1 MFYIIGVNPNIE
13 RAAGS
18 IMEQIW
24 IEKYRPNN
32 LSEVVGQEAVTSRLK
47 NYVKESSMPHL
58 LFAGPA
64 GIGKT
69 TSALALAR
77 EMFGELWK
85 HNLHELNASDERGI
99 DVVRGKIKEFAR
111 TAPLGEKGFKI
122 IFLDEADALT
132 GAAQAALRRTME
144 KYSRTCRFVMSCNY
158 SSKIIDPIQSRCAVF
173 RFRPIK
179 AEDLEKYLKF
189 VAAKENVNVT
199 KDGFE
204 SLTYLAQG
212 DLRRAINGLQMAA
225 AAKTDVTSDVVY
237 QAVAAARPEEVKEA
251 LESALSGNFST
262 AREKLDTLQITYGLA
277 GEDVLRQMH
286 RTVRDLDI
294 QDNVK
299 VLMIEKLA
307 EADFRLSE
315 GANSRI
321 QIEAV
326 VASFAILGRNLS
338 KT

>member
-1 MFYIIGVNPNIE
+1 
-13 RAAGS
+13 
-18 IMEQIW
+18 
-24 IEKYRPNN
+24 
-32 LSEVVGQEAVTSRLK
+32 
-47 NYVKESSMPHL
+47 MPHL
-58 LFAGPA
+58 LFAGPP
-64 GIGKT
+64 GTGKT

-77 EMFGELWK
+77 ELFGELWK

-111 TAPLGEKGFKI
+111 TAPLGKDGFKI

-144 KYSRTCRFVMSCNY
+144 KYSRTCRFVMSCNF
-158 SSKIIDPIQSRCAVF
+158 SSKIIEPIQSRCAVF

-179 AEDLEKYLKF
+179 AEDIERYLKF
-189 VAAKENVNVT
+189 VAVKEELNVD
-199 KDGFE
+199 KEAYE

-225 AAKTDVTSDVVY
+225 AANVDITTDVVY

-251 LESALSGNFST
+251 LEMALNNNFAG
-262 AREKLDTLQITYGLA
+262 ARERLDTLQITYGLA

-286 RTVRDLDI
+286 RTVRDLEISDTI
-294 QDNVK
+294 K
-299 VLMIEKLA
+299 VQMIEKLA

-315 GANSRI
+315 GANARI

-326 VASFAILGRNLS
+326 IANFAVLGRHIQEQ
-338 KT
+338 

>member
-1 MFYIIGVNPNIE
+1 
-13 RAAGS
+13 
-18 IMEQIW
+18 MEEIW
-24 IEKYRPNN
+24 TEKYRPSN
-32 LSEVVGQEAVTSRLK
+32 LSEVVGQTPITSRLK
-47 NYVKESSMPHL
+47 NYVKERSMPHL

-64 GIGKT
+64 GTGKT
-69 TSALALAR
+69 TCALALAK
-77 EMFGELWK
+77 ELFGELWK

-111 TAPLGEKGFKI
+111 TAPLGEDGFKI

-144 KYSRTCRFVMSCNY
+144 KYSRTCRFVMSCNF

-173 RFRPIK
+173 RFRPLK
-179 AEDLEKYLKF
+179 AEDVERYLKF
-189 VAAKENVNVT
+189 VAVKEELNID
-199 KDGFE
+199 KE
-204 SLTYLAQG
+204 AYEALTYLAQG

-225 AAKTDVTSDVVY
+225 AANVDLTSDVVY

-251 LESALSGNFST
+251 LEMSLDNNFAG
-262 AREKLDTLQITYGLA
+262 ARERLDTLQITYGLA

-286 RTVRDLDI
+286 RSVRDIEVPDTI
-294 QDNVK
+294 K
-299 VLMIEKLA
+299 VQMIEKLA

-315 GANSRI
+315 GANARI

-326 VASFAILGRNLS
+326 IANFAVLGRHIPEP
-338 KT
+338 

>member
-1 MFYIIGVNPNIE
+1 
-13 RAAGS
+13 
-18 IMEQIW
+18 MEEIW
-24 IEKYRPNN
+24 IEKYRPSN
-32 LSEVVGQEAVTSRLK
+32 LSEVVGQTPITSRLK
-47 NYVKESSMPHL
+47 NYVKERSMPHL

-64 GIGKT
+64 GTGKT
-69 TSALALAR
+69 TCALDLAK
-77 EMFGELWK
+77 ELFGELWK

-111 TAPLGEKGFKI
+111 TAPLGEDGFKI

-144 KYSRTCRFVMSCNY
+144 KYSRTCRFVMSCNF

-173 RFRPIK
+173 RFRPLK
-179 AEDLEKYLKF
+179 AEDVERYLKF
-189 VAAKENVNVT
+189 VAFKEELNID
-199 KDGFE
+199 KE
-204 SLTYLAQG
+204 AYEALTYLAQG

-225 AAKTDVTSDVVY
+225 AANVDLTSDVVY

-251 LESALSGNFST
+251 LEMSLNNNFAG
-262 AREKLDTLQITYGLA
+262 ARERLDTLQITYGLA

-286 RTVRDLDI
+286 RSVRDIEVPDTI
-294 QDNVK
+294 K
-299 VLMIEKLA
+299 VQMIEKLA

-315 GANSRI
+315 GANARI

-326 VASFAILGRNLS
+326 IANFAVLGRHIPEP
-338 KT
+338 

>member
-1 MFYIIGVNPNIE
+1 
-13 RAAGS
+13 
-18 IMEQIW
+18 MEEIW
-24 IEKYRPNN
+24 IEKYRPSN
-32 LSEVVGQEAVTSRLK
+32 LSEVVGQTPITSRLK
-47 NYVKESSMPHL
+47 NYVKERSMPHL

-64 GIGKT
+64 GTGKT
-69 TSALALAR
+69 TSALALAK
-77 EMFGELWK
+77 ELFGELWK

-111 TAPLGEKGFKI
+111 TAPLGEDGFKI

-144 KYSRTCRFVMSCNY
+144 KYSRTCRFVMSCNF

-173 RFRPIK
+173 RFRPLK
-179 AEDLEKYLKF
+179 AEDVERYLKF
-189 VAAKENVNVT
+189 VAVNEELNIDKEAY
-199 KDGFE
+199 E

-225 AAKTDVTSDVVY
+225 AANIDITPDVVY

-251 LESALSGNFST
+251 LEMSLNNNFAG
-262 AREKLDTLQITYGLA
+262 ARERLDTLQITYGLA

-286 RTVRDLDI
+286 RSVRDLEVPDTI
-294 QDNVK
+294 K
-299 VLMIEKLA
+299 VQMIEKLA

-315 GANSRI
+315 GANARI

-326 VASFAILGRNLS
+326 IANFAVLGRHIPEQ
-338 KT
+338 

>member
-1 MFYIIGVNPNIE
+1 
-13 RAAGS
+13 
-18 IMEQIW
+18 MEEIW
-24 IEKYRPNN
+24 IEKYRPTN
-32 LSEVVGQEAVTSRLK
+32 LSEVVGQSSVTDRLK
-47 NYVKESSMPHL
+47 NYVKERSMPHL

-69 TSALALAR
+69 TSALALAK
-77 EMFGELWK
+77 EMFGDLWK

-111 TAPLGEKGFKI
+111 TAPLGEDGFKI

-144 KYSRTCRFVMSCNY
+144 RYARTCRFIMSCNF

-173 RFRPIK
+173 RFKPIK

-189 VAAKENVNVT
+189 VASKEGLKIT
-199 KDGFE
+199 GE
-204 SLTYLAQG
+204 GYQAITYLAQG

-225 AAKTDVTSDVVY
+225 AAKKEITPDVVY
-237 QAVAAARPEEVKEA
+237 QAVAAARPDEVKEA
-251 LESALSGNFST
+251 LELALDGNYSG
-262 AREKLDTLQITYGLA
+262 ARERLDTLQITYGLA
-277 GEDVLRQMH
+277 GEDVIRQMH
-286 RTVRDLDI
+286 RSVRDLKISDI
-294 QDNVK
+294 VK
-299 VLMIEKLA
+299 VQMIEKLA

-326 VASFAILGRNLS
+326 VANFAILGRNMN

>member
-1 MFYIIGVNPNIE
+1 
-13 RAAGS
+13 
-18 IMEQIW
+18 MEEIW
-24 IEKYRPNN
+24 IEKYRPSN
-32 LSEVVGQEAVTSRLK
+32 LSEVVGQTPITSRLK
-47 NYVKESSMPHL
+47 NYVKERSMPHL

-64 GIGKT
+64 GTGKT
-69 TSALALAR
+69 TCALALAK
-77 EMFGELWK
+77 ELFGELWK

-111 TAPLGEKGFKI
+111 TAPLGEDGFKI

-144 KYSRTCRFVMSCNY
+144 KYSRTCRFVMSCNF

-173 RFRPIK
+173 RFRPLK
-179 AEDLEKYLKF
+179 AEDVERYLKF
-189 VAAKENVNVT
+189 VAVKEELNID
-199 KDGFE
+199 KEAYE

-225 AAKTDVTSDVVY
+225 AANVDITPDVVY

-251 LESALSGNFST
+251 LEMSLNNNFAG
-262 AREKLDTLQITYGLA
+262 ARERLDTLQITYGLA

-286 RTVRDLDI
+286 RSVRDIEVPDTI
-294 QDNVK
+294 K
-299 VLMIEKLA
+299 VQMIEKLA

-315 GANSRI
+315 GANARI

-326 VASFAILGRNLS
+326 IANFAVLGRHIPEP
-338 KT
+338 

>member
-1 MFYIIGVNPNIE
+1 
-13 RAAGS
+13 
-18 IMEQIW
+18 MEEIW
-24 IEKYRPNN
+24 IEKYRPSN
-32 LSEVVGQEAVTSRLK
+32 LSEVVGQTPITSRLK
-47 NYVKESSMPHL
+47 NYVKERSMPHL

-64 GIGKT
+64 GTGKT
-69 TSALALAR
+69 TCALALAK
-77 EMFGELWK
+77 ELFGELWK

-111 TAPLGEKGFKI
+111 TAPLGEDGFKI

-144 KYSRTCRFVMSCNY
+144 KYSRTCRFVMSCNF

-173 RFRPIK
+173 RFRPLK
-179 AEDLEKYLKF
+179 AEDVERYLKF
-189 VAAKENVNVT
+189 VAVKEELNID
-199 KDGFE
+199 KEAYE

-225 AAKTDVTSDVVY
+225 AANVDITADVVY

-251 LESALSGNFST
+251 LEMSLNNNFAG
-262 AREKLDTLQITYGLA
+262 ARERLDTLQITYGLA

-286 RTVRDLDI
+286 RSVRDIEVPDTI
-294 QDNVK
+294 K
-299 VLMIEKLA
+299 VQMIEKLA

-315 GANSRI
+315 GANARI

-326 VASFAILGRNLS
+326 IANFAVLGRHIPEQ
-338 KT
+338 

>member
-1 MFYIIGVNPNIE
+1 MDE
-13 RAAGS
+13 
-18 IMEQIW
+18 IW
-24 IEKYRPNN
+24 IEKYRPTN
-32 LSEVVGQEAVTSRLK
+32 LSEVVGQSAVTTRLK
-47 NYVKESSMPHL
+47 NYVKERSMPHL

-77 EMFGELWK
+77 ELFGDLWK

-111 TAPLGEKGFKI
+111 TAPLGEDGFKI

-132 GAAQAALRRTME
+132 SAAQAALRRTME
-144 KYSRTCRFVMSCNY
+144 KYARTCRFVMSCNF
-158 SSKIIDPIQSRCAVF
+158 SSKIIEPIQSRCAVF

-179 AEDLEKYLKF
+179 SEDLEKYLKF
-189 VAAKENVNVT
+189 VAAKEGLTVT
-199 KDGFE
+199 KEGYE

-212 DLRRAINGLQMAA
+212 DLRSAINGLQMAA
-225 AAKTDVTSDVVY
+225 AAKEDITPDIVY

-251 LESALSGNFST
+251 LQMSLNGDFSG
-262 AREKLDTLQITYGLA
+262 ARERLDTLQITYGLA

-286 RTVRDLDI
+286 RSVRDIEIPDKI
-294 QDNVK
+294 K
-299 VLMIEKLA
+299 VQMIEKLA

-326 VASFAILGRNLS
+326 VAHFAVLGRHIQ
-338 KT
+338 K

>member
-1 MFYIIGVNPNIE
+1 
-13 RAAGS
+13 
-18 IMEQIW
+18 MEEIW
-24 IEKYRPNN
+24 IEKYRPSN
-32 LSEVVGQEAVTSRLK
+32 LSEVVGQTPITSRLK
-47 NYVKESSMPHL
+47 NYVKERSMPHL

-64 GIGKT
+64 GTGKT
-69 TSALALAR
+69 TCALALAK
-77 EMFGELWK
+77 ELFGELWK

-111 TAPLGEKGFKI
+111 TAPLGEDGFKI

-144 KYSRTCRFVMSCNY
+144 KYSRTCRFVMSCNF

-173 RFRPIK
+173 RFRPLK
-179 AEDLEKYLKF
+179 AEDVERYLKF
-189 VAAKENVNVT
+189 VAVKEELNID
-199 KDGFE
+199 KEAYE

-225 AAKTDVTSDVVY
+225 AANVDITPDVVY

-251 LESALSGNFST
+251 LEMSLNNNFAG
-262 AREKLDTLQITYGLA
+262 ARERLDTLQITYGLA

-286 RTVRDLDI
+286 RTVRDLEVPDTI
-294 QDNVK
+294 K
-299 VLMIEKLA
+299 VQMIEKLA

-326 VASFAILGRNLS
+326 IANFAVLGRHIPEP
-338 KT
+338 

>member
-1 MFYIIGVNPNIE
+1 
-13 RAAGS
+13 
-18 IMEQIW
+18 MEEIW
-24 IEKYRPNN
+24 IEKYRPSN
-32 LSEVVGQEAVTSRLK
+32 LSEVVGQTPITSRLK
-47 NYVKESSMPHL
+47 NYVKERSMPHL

-64 GIGKT
+64 GTGKT
-69 TSALALAR
+69 TCALALAK
-77 EMFGELWK
+77 ELFGELWK

-111 TAPLGEKGFKI
+111 TAPLGEDGFKI

-144 KYSRTCRFVMSCNY
+144 KYSRTCRFVMSCNF

-173 RFRPIK
+173 RFRPLK
-179 AEDLEKYLKF
+179 AEDVERYLKF
-189 VAAKENVNVT
+189 VAVKEELNID
-199 KDGFE
+199 KE
-204 SLTYLAQG
+204 AYEALTYLAQG

-225 AAKTDVTSDVVY
+225 AANVDLTSDVVY

-251 LESALSGNFST
+251 LEMSLDNNFAG
-262 AREKLDTLQITYGLA
+262 ARERLDTLQITYGLA

-286 RTVRDLDI
+286 RSVRDIEVPDTI
-294 QDNVK
+294 K
-299 VLMIEKLA
+299 VQMIEKLA

-326 VASFAILGRNLS
+326 IANFAVLGRHIPEP
-338 KT
+338 

>member
-1 MFYIIGVNPNIE
+1 
-13 RAAGS
+13 
-18 IMEQIW
+18 MEEIW
-24 IEKYRPNN
+24 TEKYRPSN
-32 LSEVVGQEAVTSRLK
+32 LSEVVGQTPITDRLK
-47 NYVKESSMPHL
+47 NYVKERSMPHL

-64 GIGKT
+64 GTGKT
-69 TSALALAR
+69 TCALVLAK
-77 EMFGELWK
+77 ELFGELWK

-111 TAPLGEKGFKI
+111 TAPLGEDGFKI

-144 KYSRTCRFVMSCNY
+144 KYSRTCRFVMSCNF

-173 RFRPIK
+173 RFRPLK
-179 AEDLEKYLKF
+179 AEDVERYLKF
-189 VAAKENVNVT
+189 VGVKEELNID
-199 KDGFE
+199 KEAYE

-225 AAKTDVTSDVVY
+225 AANVDITPDVVY

-251 LESALSGNFST
+251 LEMSLNNNFAG
-262 AREKLDTLQITYGLA
+262 ARERLDTLQITYGLA
-277 GEDVLRQMH
+277 GEDVIRQMH
-286 RTVRDLDI
+286 RTVRDLEVPDTI
-294 QDNVK
+294 K
-299 VLMIEKLA
+299 VQMIEKLA

-326 VASFAILGRNLS
+326 IANFAVLGRHIPEP
-338 KT
+338 

>member
-1 MFYIIGVNPNIE
+1 
-13 RAAGS
+13 
-18 IMEQIW
+18 MEEIW
-24 IEKYRPNN
+24 IEKYRPTN
-32 LSEVVGQEAVTSRLK
+32 LSEVVGQSNVTDRLK
-47 NYVKESSMPHL
+47 NYVKERSMPHL

-111 TAPLGEKGFKI
+111 TAPLGEDGFKI

-144 KYSRTCRFVMSCNY
+144 KYARTCRFIMSCNF

-173 RFRPIK
+173 RFKPIK

-189 VAAKENVNVT
+189 VASKEGLNIT
-199 KDGFE
+199 SEGYQAI
-204 SLTYLAQG
+204 TYLAQG
-212 DLRRAINGLQMAA
+212 DLRRAINGVQMAA
-225 AAKTDVTSDVVY
+225 AAKKEITPDVVY
-237 QAVAAARPEEVKEA
+237 QAVAAARPDEVKEA
-251 LESALSGNFST
+251 LELALDGNYSG
-262 AREKLDTLQITYGLA
+262 ARERLDTLQITYGLA
-277 GEDVLRQMH
+277 GEDVIRQMH
-286 RTVRDLDI
+286 RSVRDLEISDI
-294 QDNVK
+294 VK
-299 VLMIEKLA
+299 VQMIEKLA

-326 VASFAILGRNLS
+326 VANFAILGRNMD
-338 KT
+338 KA

>member
-1 MFYIIGVNPNIE
+1 
-13 RAAGS
+13 
-18 IMEQIW
+18 MEEIW
-24 IEKYRPNN
+24 IEKYRPSN
-32 LSEVVGQEAVTSRLK
+32 LSEVVGQNPVTSRLK
-47 NYVKESSMPHL
+47 NYVKERSMPHL

-64 GIGKT
+64 GTGKT
-69 TSALALAR
+69 TSALALAQ
-77 EMFGELWK
+77 ELFGELWK

-111 TAPLGEKGFKI
+111 TAPLGEDGFKI

-144 KYSRTCRFVMSCNY
+144 KYARTCRFVMSCNY
-158 SSKIIDPIQSRCAVF
+158 SSKIIEPIQSRCAVF

-179 AEDLEKYLKF
+179 AEDVERYLKF
-189 VAAKENVNVT
+189 VSVKEELKVD
-199 KDGFE
+199 KEAYE

-225 AAKTDVTSDVVY
+225 AANVDITADVVY
-237 QAVAAARPEEVKEA
+237 QAVAAARPEEVREA
-251 LESALSGNFST
+251 LEMALDNNFGG
-262 AREKLDTLQITYGLA
+262 ARERLDTLQITYGLA

-286 RTVRDLDI
+286 RSVRDLKIPDI
-294 QDNVK
+294 IK
-299 VLMIEKLA
+299 VQLIEKLA

-315 GANSRI
+315 GANARI

-326 VASFAILGRNLS
+326 IANFAVIGRHIE
-338 KT
+338 KP

>member
-1 MFYIIGVNPNIE
+1 
-13 RAAGS
+13 
-18 IMEQIW
+18 MEEIW
-24 IEKYRPNN
+24 IEKYRPSN
-32 LSEVVGQEAVTSRLK
+32 LSEVVGQTPITSRLK
-47 NYVKESSMPHL
+47 NYVKERSMPHL

-64 GIGKT
+64 GTGKT
-69 TSALALAR
+69 TCALALAK
-77 EMFGELWK
+77 ELFGELWK

-111 TAPLGEKGFKI
+111 TAPLGEDGFKI

-144 KYSRTCRFVMSCNY
+144 KYSRTCRFVMSCNF

-173 RFRPIK
+173 RFRPLK
-179 AEDLEKYLKF
+179 AEDVERYLKF
-189 VAAKENVNVT
+189 VAVKEELNID
-199 KDGFE
+199 KEAYE

-225 AAKTDVTSDVVY
+225 AANVDLTSDVVY

-251 LESALSGNFST
+251 LEMSLDNNFAG
-262 AREKLDTLQITYGLA
+262 ARERLDTLQITYGLA

-286 RTVRDLDI
+286 RSVRDIEVPDTI
-294 QDNVK
+294 K
-299 VLMIEKLA
+299 VQMIEKLA

-315 GANSRI
+315 GANARI

-326 VASFAILGRNLS
+326 IANFAVLGRHIPEP
-338 KT
+338 

>member
-1 MFYIIGVNPNIE
+1 
-13 RAAGS
+13 
-18 IMEQIW
+18 MEEIW
-24 IEKYRPNN
+24 IEKYRPSN
-32 LSEVVGQEAVTSRLK
+32 LSEVVGQTPITSRLK
-47 NYVKESSMPHL
+47 NYVKERSMTHL

-64 GIGKT
+64 GTGKT
-69 TSALALAR
+69 TCALALAK
-77 EMFGELWK
+77 ELFGELWK

-111 TAPLGEKGFKI
+111 TAPLGEDGFKI

-144 KYSRTCRFVMSCNY
+144 KYSRTCRFVMSCNF

-173 RFRPIK
+173 RFRPLK
-179 AEDLEKYLKF
+179 AEDVERYLKF
-189 VAAKENVNVT
+189 VAVKEELNID
-199 KDGFE
+199 KEAYE

-212 DLRRAINGLQMAA
+212 DLRRAINGLQMTAA
-225 AAKTDVTSDVVY
+225 ANVDITPDVVY

-251 LESALSGNFST
+251 LEMSLNNNFAG
-262 AREKLDTLQITYGLA
+262 ARERLDTLQITYGLA

-286 RTVRDLDI
+286 RSVRDIEVPDTI
-294 QDNVK
+294 K
-299 VLMIEKLA
+299 VQMIEKLA

-315 GANSRI
+315 GANARI

-326 VASFAILGRNLS
+326 IANFAVLGRHIPEQ
-338 KT
+338 

>member
-1 MFYIIGVNPNIE
+1 
-13 RAAGS
+13 
-18 IMEQIW
+18 MEEIW
-24 IEKYRPNN
+24 TEKYRPSN
-32 LSEVVGQEAVTSRLK
+32 LSEVVGQTPITSRLK
-47 NYVKESSMPHL
+47 NYVKERSMPHL

-64 GIGKT
+64 GTGKT
-69 TSALALAR
+69 TCALVLAK
-77 EMFGELWK
+77 ELFGELWK

-111 TAPLGEKGFKI
+111 TAPLGEDGFKI

-144 KYSRTCRFVMSCNY
+144 KYSRTCRFVMSCNF

-173 RFRPIK
+173 RFRPLK
-179 AEDLEKYLKF
+179 AEDVERYLKF
-189 VAAKENVNVT
+189 VAVKEELNID
-199 KDGFE
+199 KEAYE

-225 AAKTDVTSDVVY
+225 AANVDITPDVVY

-251 LESALSGNFST
+251 LEMSLNNNFAG
-262 AREKLDTLQITYGLA
+262 ARERLDTLQITYGLA

-286 RTVRDLDI
+286 RTVRDLEVPDTI
-294 QDNVK
+294 K
-299 VLMIEKLA
+299 VQMIEKLA

-326 VASFAILGRNLS
+326 IANFAVLGQQIPEP
-338 KT
+338 

>member
-1 MFYIIGVNPNIE
+1 
-13 RAAGS
+13 
-18 IMEQIW
+18 MEEIW
-24 IEKYRPNN
+24 IEKYRPSN
-32 LSEVVGQEAVTSRLK
+32 LSEVVGQTPITSRLK
-47 NYVKESSMPHL
+47 NYVKERSMPHL

-64 GIGKT
+64 GTGKT
-69 TSALALAR
+69 TCALALAK
-77 EMFGELWK
+77 ELFGELWK

-111 TAPLGEKGFKI
+111 TAPLGEDGFKI

-144 KYSRTCRFVMSCNY
+144 IYSRTCRFVMSCNF

-173 RFRPIK
+173 RFRPLK
-179 AEDLEKYLKF
+179 AEDVERYLKF
-189 VAAKENVNVT
+189 VAVKEELNID
-199 KDGFE
+199 KEAYE
-204 SLTYLAQG
+204 SLSYLAQG

-225 AAKTDVTSDVVY
+225 AANVDITPDVVY

-251 LESALSGNFST
+251 LEMSLNNNFAG
-262 AREKLDTLQITYGLA
+262 ARERLDTLQITYGLA

-286 RTVRDLDI
+286 RTVRDLEVPDTI
-294 QDNVK
+294 K
-299 VLMIEKLA
+299 VQMIEKLA

-326 VASFAILGRNLS
+326 IANFAVLGRHIPEP
-338 KT
+338 

>member
-1 MFYIIGVNPNIE
+1 
-13 RAAGS
+13 
-18 IMEQIW
+18 MEEIW
-24 IEKYRPNN
+24 TEKYRPSN
-32 LSEVVGQEAVTSRLK
+32 LSEVVGQTPITGRLK
-47 NYVKESSMPHL
+47 NYVKERSMPHL

-64 GIGKT
+64 GTGKT
-69 TSALALAR
+69 TCALALAK
-77 EMFGELWK
+77 ELFGELWK

-111 TAPLGEKGFKI
+111 TAPLGEDGFKI

-144 KYSRTCRFVMSCNY
+144 KYSRTCRFVMSCNF

-173 RFRPIK
+173 RFRPLK
-179 AEDLEKYLKF
+179 AEDVERYLKF
-189 VAAKENVNVT
+189 VAVKEELNID
-199 KDGFE
+199 KE
-204 SLTYLAQG
+204 AYEALTYLAQG

-225 AAKTDVTSDVVY
+225 AANVDITPDVVY

-251 LESALSGNFST
+251 LEMSLNNNFAG
-262 AREKLDTLQITYGLA
+262 ARERLDTLQITYGLA

-286 RTVRDLDI
+286 RTVRDLEVPDTI
-294 QDNVK
+294 K
-299 VLMIEKLA
+299 VQMIEKLA

-326 VASFAILGRNLS
+326 IANFAVLGRHIPEP
-338 KT
+338 

>member
-1 MFYIIGVNPNIE
+1 
-13 RAAGS
+13 
-18 IMEQIW
+18 MEEIW
-24 IEKYRPNN
+24 TEKYRPSN
-32 LSEVVGQEAVTSRLK
+32 LSEVVGQTPITDRLK
-47 NYVKESSMPHL
+47 NYVKERSMPHL

-64 GIGKT
+64 GTGKT
-69 TSALALAR
+69 TCALALAK
-77 EMFGELWK
+77 ELFGELWK

-111 TAPLGEKGFKI
+111 TAPLGEDGFKI

-144 KYSRTCRFVMSCNY
+144 KYSRTCRFVMSCNF

-173 RFRPIK
+173 RFRPLK
-179 AEDLEKYLKF
+179 AEDVERSLKF
-189 VAAKENVNVT
+189 VAVKEELNID
-199 KDGFE
+199 KEAYE

-225 AAKTDVTSDVVY
+225 AANVDITPDVVY

-251 LESALSGNFST
+251 LEMSLNNNFAG
-262 AREKLDTLQITYGLA
+262 ARERLDTLQITYGLA

-286 RTVRDLDI
+286 RTVRDLEVPDTI
-294 QDNVK
+294 K
-299 VLMIEKLA
+299 VQMIEKLA

-315 GANSRI
+315 GANARI

-326 VASFAILGRNLS
+326 IANFAVLGRHIPEP
-338 KT
+338 

>member
-1 MFYIIGVNPNIE
+1 
-13 RAAGS
+13 
-18 IMEQIW
+18 MEEIW
-24 IEKYRPNN
+24 IEKYRPSN
-32 LSEVVGQEAVTSRLK
+32 LSEVVGQNPVTSRLK
-47 NYVKESSMPHL
+47 NYVKERSMPHL

-64 GIGKT
+64 GTGKT
-69 TSALALAR
+69 TSALALAQ
-77 EMFGELWK
+77 ELFGELWK

-111 TAPLGEKGFKI
+111 TAPLGEDGFKI

-158 SSKIIDPIQSRCAVF
+158 SSKIIEPIQSRCAVF

-179 AEDLEKYLKF
+179 AEDVERYLKF
-189 VAAKENVNVT
+189 VSVKEELKVD
-199 KDGFE
+199 KEAYE

-225 AAKTDVTSDVVY
+225 AANVDITADVVY
-237 QAVAAARPEEVKEA
+237 QAVAAARPEEVREA
-251 LESALSGNFST
+251 LEMALDNNFGG
-262 AREKLDTLQITYGLA
+262 ARERLDTLQITYGLA

-286 RTVRDLDI
+286 RSVRDLEIPDI
-294 QDNVK
+294 IK
-299 VLMIEKLA
+299 VQLIEKLA

-315 GANSRI
+315 GANARI

-326 VASFAILGRNLS
+326 IANFAVIGRHIE
-338 KT
+338 KP

>member
-1 MFYIIGVNPNIE
+1 
-13 RAAGS
+13 
-18 IMEQIW
+18 MEEIW
-24 IEKYRPNN
+24 IEKYRPSN
-32 LSEVVGQEAVTSRLK
+32 LSEVVGQTPITSRLK
-47 NYVKESSMPHL
+47 NYVKERSMPHL

-64 GIGKT
+64 GTGKT
-69 TSALALAR
+69 TCALALAR
-77 EMFGELWK
+77 ELFGELWK

-111 TAPLGEKGFKI
+111 TAPLGEDGFKI

-144 KYSRTCRFVMSCNY
+144 KYSRTCRFVMSCNF

-173 RFRPIK
+173 RFRPLK
-179 AEDLEKYLKF
+179 SEDVERYLKF
-189 VAAKENVNVT
+189 VAVKEELNID
-199 KDGFE
+199 KEAYE

-225 AAKTDVTSDVVY
+225 AANVDITPDVVY

-251 LESALSGNFST
+251 LEMSLNNNFAG
-262 AREKLDTLQITYGLA
+262 ARERLDTLQITYGLA

-286 RTVRDLDI
+286 RSVRDIEVPDTI
-294 QDNVK
+294 K
-299 VLMIEKLA
+299 VQMIEKLA

-315 GANSRI
+315 GANARI

-326 VASFAILGRNLS
+326 IANFAVLGRHIPEP
-338 KT
+338 

>member
-1 MFYIIGVNPNIE
+1 
-13 RAAGS
+13 
-18 IMEQIW
+18 MEEIW
-24 IEKYRPNN
+24 IEKYRPSN
-32 LSEVVGQEAVTSRLK
+32 LSEVVGQTPITSRLK
-47 NYVKESSMPHL
+47 NYVKERSMPHL

-64 GIGKT
+64 GTGKT
-69 TSALALAR
+69 TCALSLAK
-77 EMFGELWK
+77 ELFGELWK

-111 TAPLGEKGFKI
+111 TAPLGEDGFKI

-144 KYSRTCRFVMSCNY
+144 KYSRTCRFVMSCNF

-173 RFRPIK
+173 RFRPLK
-179 AEDLEKYLKF
+179 AEDVERYLKF
-189 VAAKENVNVT
+189 VAVKEELNID
-199 KDGFE
+199 KEAYE

-225 AAKTDVTSDVVY
+225 AANVDITPDVVY

-251 LESALSGNFST
+251 LEMSLNNNFAG
-262 AREKLDTLQITYGLA
+262 ARERLDTLQITYGLA

-286 RTVRDLDI
+286 RSVRDIEVPDTI
-294 QDNVK
+294 K
-299 VLMIEKLA
+299 VQMIEKLA

-315 GANSRI
+315 GANARI

-326 VASFAILGRNLS
+326 IANFAVLGRHIPEQ
-338 KT
+338 

>member
-1 MFYIIGVNPNIE
+1 
-13 RAAGS
+13 
-18 IMEQIW
+18 MEEIW
-24 IEKYRPNN
+24 IEKYRPTN
-32 LSEVVGQEAVTSRLK
+32 LSEVVGQSSVTDRLK
-47 NYVKESSMPHL
+47 NYVKERSMPHL

-111 TAPLGEKGFKI
+111 TAPLGEDGFKI

-144 KYSRTCRFVMSCNY
+144 RYARTCRFIMSCNF

-173 RFRPIK
+173 RFKPIK

-189 VAAKENVNVT
+189 VASKEELKIT
-199 KDGFE
+199 GE
-204 SLTYLAQG
+204 GYQAITYLAQG

-225 AAKTDVTSDVVY
+225 AAKKEITPDVVY
-237 QAVAAARPEEVKEA
+237 QAVAAARPDEVKEA
-251 LESALSGNFST
+251 LELALDGNYSG
-262 AREKLDTLQITYGLA
+262 ARERLDTLQITYGLA
-277 GEDVLRQMH
+277 GEDVIRQMH
-286 RTVRDLDI
+286 RSVRDLDI
-294 QDNVK
+294 SDIVK
-299 VLMIEKLA
+299 VQMIEKLA

-326 VASFAILGRNLS
+326 VANFAILGRNMN
-338 KT
+338 KI

>member
-1 MFYIIGVNPNIE
+1 
-13 RAAGS
+13 
-18 IMEQIW
+18 MEEIW
-24 IEKYRPNN
+24 IEKYRPSN
-32 LSEVVGQEAVTSRLK
+32 LSEVVGQTPITSRLK
-47 NYVKESSMPHL
+47 NYVKERSMPHL

-64 GIGKT
+64 GTGKT

-77 EMFGELWK
+77 ELFGELWK

-111 TAPLGEKGFKI
+111 TAPLGEDGFKI

-144 KYSRTCRFVMSCNY
+144 KYSRTCRFVMSCNF

-173 RFRPIK
+173 RFRPLK
-179 AEDLEKYLKF
+179 AEDVEKYLKF
-189 VAAKENVNVT
+189 VAAKEELNID
-199 KDGFE
+199 KEAYE

-225 AAKTDVTSDVVY
+225 AANVPITSDVVY
-237 QAVAAARPEEVKEA
+237 QAVAAARPEEVKDAFEMS
-251 LESALSGNFST
+251 LNNNFAG
-262 AREKLDTLQITYGLA
+262 ARERLDTLQITYGLA

-286 RTVRDLDI
+286 RTVRDLEVPDTI
-294 QDNVK
+294 K
-299 VLMIEKLA
+299 VQMIEKLA

-315 GANSRI
+315 GANARI

-326 VASFAILGRNLS
+326 IANFTVLGRHIS
-338 KT
+338 EP

>member
-1 MFYIIGVNPNIE
+1 
-13 RAAGS
+13 
-18 IMEQIW
+18 MEEIW
-24 IEKYRPNN
+24 IEKYRPSN
-32 LSEVVGQEAVTSRLK
+32 LSEVVGQTPITSRLK
-47 NYVKESSMPHL
+47 NYVKERSMPHL

-64 GIGKT
+64 GTGKT
-69 TSALALAR
+69 TCALALAK
-77 EMFGELWK
+77 ELFGELWK

-111 TAPLGEKGFKI
+111 TAPLGEDGFKI

-144 KYSRTCRFVMSCNY
+144 KYSRTCRFVMSCNF

-173 RFRPIK
+173 RFRPLK
-179 AEDLEKYLKF
+179 AEDVERYLKF
-189 VAAKENVNVT
+189 VAVKEELNID
-199 KDGFE
+199 KEAYE

-225 AAKTDVTSDVVY
+225 AANVDITQDVVY

-251 LESALSGNFST
+251 LEMSLDNNFAG
-262 AREKLDTLQITYGLA
+262 ARERLDTLQITYGLA

-286 RTVRDLDI
+286 RSVRDIEVPDTI
-294 QDNVK
+294 K
-299 VLMIEKLA
+299 VQMIEKLA

-315 GANSRI
+315 GANARI

-326 VASFAILGRNLS
+326 IANFAVLGRHIPEP
-338 KT
+338 

>member
-1 MFYIIGVNPNIE
+1 
-13 RAAGS
+13 
-18 IMEQIW
+18 MEEIW
-24 IEKYRPNN
+24 TEKYRPSN
-32 LSEVVGQEAVTSRLK
+32 LSEVVGQTPITDRLK
-47 NYVKESSMPHL
+47 NYVKERSMPHL

-64 GIGKT
+64 GTGKT
-69 TSALALAR
+69 TCALALAK
-77 EMFGELWK
+77 ELFGELWK

-111 TAPLGEKGFKI
+111 TAPLGEDGFKI

-144 KYSRTCRFVMSCNY
+144 KYSRTCRFVMSCNF

-173 RFRPIK
+173 RFRPLK
-179 AEDLEKYLKF
+179 AEDVERYLKF
-189 VAAKENVNVT
+189 VGVKEELNID
-199 KDGFE
+199 KEAYE

-225 AAKTDVTSDVVY
+225 AANVDITPDVVY

-251 LESALSGNFST
+251 LEMSLNNNFAG
-262 AREKLDTLQITYGLA
+262 ARERLDTLQITYGLA

-286 RTVRDLDI
+286 RTVRDLEVPDTI
-294 QDNVK
+294 K
-299 VLMIEKLA
+299 VQMIEKLA

-326 VASFAILGRNLS
+326 IANFAVLGRHIPEP
-338 KT
+338 

>member
-1 MFYIIGVNPNIE
+1 
-13 RAAGS
+13 
-18 IMEQIW
+18 MEEIW
-24 IEKYRPNN
+24 TEKYRPSN
-32 LSEVVGQEAVTSRLK
+32 LSEVVGQTPITDRLK
-47 NYVKESSMPHL
+47 NYVKERSMPHL

-64 GIGKT
+64 GTGKT
-69 TSALALAR
+69 TCALALAK
-77 EMFGELWK
+77 ELFGELWK

-111 TAPLGEKGFKI
+111 TAPLGEDGFKI

-144 KYSRTCRFVMSCNY
+144 KYSRTCRFVMSCNF

-173 RFRPIK
+173 RFRPLK
-179 AEDLEKYLKF
+179 AEDVERYLKF
-189 VAAKENVNVT
+189 VAVKEELNID
-199 KDGFE
+199 KEAYE

-225 AAKTDVTSDVVY
+225 AANVDITPDVVY

-251 LESALSGNFST
+251 LEMSLNNNFAG
-262 AREKLDTLQITYGLA
+262 ARERLDTLQITYGLA

-286 RTVRDLDI
+286 RTVRDLEVPDTI
-294 QDNVK
+294 K
-299 VLMIEKLA
+299 VQMIEKLA

-315 GANSRI
+315 GANARI

-326 VASFAILGRNLS
+326 IANFAVLGRHIPEP
-338 KT
+338 

>member
-1 MFYIIGVNPNIE
+1 
-13 RAAGS
+13 
-18 IMEQIW
+18 MEEIW
-24 IEKYRPNN
+24 IEKYRPTN
-32 LSEVVGQEAVTSRLK
+32 LSEVVGQSSVTDRLK
-47 NYVKESSMPHL
+47 NYVKERSMPHL

-69 TSALALAR
+69 TSALALAK
-77 EMFGELWK
+77 EMFGDLWK

-111 TAPLGEKGFKI
+111 TAPLGEDGFKI

-144 KYSRTCRFVMSCNY
+144 RYARTCRFIMSCNF

-173 RFRPIK
+173 RFKPIK

-189 VAAKENVNVT
+189 VASKEGLKIT
-199 KDGFE
+199 GE
-204 SLTYLAQG
+204 GYQAITYLAQG

-225 AAKTDVTSDVVY
+225 AAKKEITPDVVY
-237 QAVAAARPEEVKEA
+237 QAVAAARPDEVKEA
-251 LESALSGNFST
+251 LELALDGNYSG
-262 AREKLDTLQITYGLA
+262 ARERLDTLQITYGLA
-277 GEDVLRQMH
+277 GEDVIRQMH
-286 RTVRDLDI
+286 RSIRDLKISDI
-294 QDNVK
+294 VK
-299 VLMIEKLA
+299 VQMIEKLA

-326 VASFAILGRNLS
+326 VANFAILGRNMD

>member
-1 MFYIIGVNPNIE
+1 
-13 RAAGS
+13 
-18 IMEQIW
+18 MEEIW
-24 IEKYRPNN
+24 IEKYRPSN
-32 LSEVVGQEAVTSRLK
+32 LSEVVGQTPITSRLK
-47 NYVKESSMPHL
+47 NYVKERSMPHL

-64 GIGKT
+64 GTGKT
-69 TSALALAR
+69 TCALALAK
-77 EMFGELWK
+77 ELFGELWK

-111 TAPLGEKGFKI
+111 TAPLGEDGFKI

-144 KYSRTCRFVMSCNY
+144 IYSRTCRFVMSCNF

-173 RFRPIK
+173 RFRPLK
-179 AEDLEKYLKF
+179 AEDVERYLKF
-189 VAAKENVNVT
+189 VAVKEELNID
-199 KDGFE
+199 KEAYE

-225 AAKTDVTSDVVY
+225 AANVDITPDVVY

-251 LESALSGNFST
+251 LEMSLNNNFAG
-262 AREKLDTLQITYGLA
+262 ARERLDTLQITYGLA

-286 RTVRDLDI
+286 RSVRDIEVPDTI
-294 QDNVK
+294 K
-299 VLMIEKLA
+299 VQMIEKLA

-315 GANSRI
+315 GANARI

-326 VASFAILGRNLS
+326 IANFAVLGRHIPEP
-338 KT
+338 

>member
-1 MFYIIGVNPNIE
+1 
-13 RAAGS
+13 
-18 IMEQIW
+18 MEEIW
-24 IEKYRPNN
+24 IEKYRPTN
-32 LSEVVGQEAVTSRLK
+32 LSEVVGQSSVTDRLK
-47 NYVKESSMPHL
+47 NYVKERSMPHL

-111 TAPLGEKGFKI
+111 TAPLGEDGFKI

-144 KYSRTCRFVMSCNY
+144 RYARTCRFIMSCNF

-173 RFRPIK
+173 RFKPIK

-189 VAAKENVNVT
+189 VASKEELKIT
-199 KDGFE
+199 AEGYQAI
-204 SLTYLAQG
+204 TYLAQG

-225 AAKTDVTSDVVY
+225 AAKKEITPDVVY
-237 QAVAAARPEEVKEA
+237 QAVAAARPDEVKEA
-251 LESALSGNFST
+251 LELALDGNYSG
-262 AREKLDTLQITYGLA
+262 ARERLDTLQITYGLA
-277 GEDVLRQMH
+277 GEDVIRQMH
-286 RTVRDLDI
+286 RSVRDLDI
-294 QDNVK
+294 SDIVK
-299 VLMIEKLA
+299 VQMIEKLA

-326 VASFAILGRNLS
+326 VANFAIFGRNMN